1 MEILAF
7 SFMQRAIAAGVLI
20 ALACSVLGVFL
31 VLRRD
36 AMLGHGL
43 AHVTFGGVALGLLLH
58 ISPLWTALAVSIL
71 AGILLLKLREAAGL
85 HGDTAIGIVSS
96 VGFAL
101 GIVIASVSGSFSVE
115 LFSYLFGNIL
125 AIGTGEVWVSIAL
138 AATVFLAVLLNYN
151 DLVAIAFDHELA
163 RTSGVPAVR
172 LDLLLAVLSAVTVV
186 LAMKV
191 VGLLLVAALIVIP
204 AATALQMAATFR
216 MAIIFSGLVGM
227 FSVLAGLATSYRL
240 DLPASGTIVLV
251 EAVLFAAA
259 WAAANLLK
267 KKGGINF

>member
-7 SFMQRAIAAGVLI
+7 SFMQRAIAAGLLI

-43 AHVTFGGVALGLLLH
+43 AHVTFGGVALGLLLRV
-58 ISPLWTALAVSIL
+58 SPLWTALAVSVL
-71 AGILLLKLREAAGL
+71 AAVLLLKLREAVGL

-101 GIVIASVSGSFSVE
+101 GVVIASVSGRFSVE

-125 AIGTGEVWVSIAL
+125 AIGEGEVWTSAAL
-138 AATVFLAVLLNYN
+138 AVAVLVAVVFNYH
-151 DLVAIAFDHELA
+151 DLVAITFDHELA
-163 RTSGVPAVR
+163 RTSGIPVAR
-172 LDLLLAVLSAVTVV
+172 LDVLLAVLSAVTVV

-204 AATALQMAATFR
+204 AATALQVAINFR
-216 MAIIFSGLVGM
+216 VAIIYSSIIGM
-227 FSVLAGLATSYRL
+227 FSVLAGLGASYHL
-240 DLPASGTIVLV
+240 DLPASGSIVIL
-251 EAVLFAAA
+251 EAILFALT
-259 WAAANLLK
+259 WAVARFV
-267 KKGGINF
+267 KKGG

>member
-7 SFMQRAIAAGVLI
+7 SFMQRAVAAGLLI

-43 AHVTFGGVALGLLLH
+43 AHVTFGGVALGLLLGV
-58 ISPLWTALAVSIL
+58 SPVWTALAVAIL
-71 AGILLLKLREAAGL
+71 AAVLLLKLRETMGL

-101 GIVIASVSGSFSVE
+101 GVVIASVSGRFSVE

-125 AIGTGEVWVSIAL
+125 AIGPEEVWTSTAL
-138 AATVFLAVLLNYN
+138 AVAVVLTVVLNYH
-151 DLVAIAFDHELA
+151 DLVAITFDRELA
-163 RTSGVPAVR
+163 RASGVPVR
-172 LDLLLAVLSAVTVV
+172 SLDLILAVLSAVTVV

-204 AATALQMAATFR
+204 AATALQIAGNFR
-216 MAIIFSGLVGM
+216 MAIVWSCAAGS
-227 FSVLAGLATSYRL
+227 FSVLAGLAASYYL
-240 DLPASGTIVLV
+240 DIPSSGSIVLI
-251 EAVLFAAA
+251 EALLFGTA
-259 WAAANLLK
+259 WAAARFMR
-267 KKGGINF
+267 KGV

>member
-20 ALACSVLGVFL
+20 AIACSVLGVFL

-43 AHVTFGGVALGLLLH
+43 AHVTFGGVALGLLLGV
-58 ISPLWTALAVSIL
+58 SPLWTALAVAIL
-71 AGILLLKLREAAGL
+71 AAILLIKLREAAQL

-101 GIVIASVSGSFSVE
+101 GIVFASISGRFSVE

-125 AIGTGEVWVSIAL
+125 AIGPGEVWTSAVL
-138 AATVFLAVLLNYN
+138 GLAVVISVVLNYH
-151 DLVAIAFDHELA
+151 DLVAITFDRELA
-163 RTSGVPAVR
+163 RTSGIPVQP
-172 LDLLLAVLSAVTVV
+172 LDLLIALLSAVTVV

-204 AATALQMAATFR
+204 AATALQIAGNFR
-216 MAIIFSGLVGM
+216 MAIIWSCVVGV
-227 FSVLAGLATSYRL
+227 FSVLGGLVVSYYM
-240 DLPASGTIVLV
+240 DIPSSGAIVLL
-251 EAVLFAAA
+251 EAILFGLV
-259 WAAANLLK
+259 WVGTRFLPKNS
-267 KKGGINF
+267 